1 MNKNKAA
8 WFALAVLFAINA
20 VNFFDRL
27 VIGAV
32 GEPIRL
38 EFGLDDKMLGLLST
52 AFTLVYA
59 VVGLPFGRIADR
71 LSRKRILS
79 IGVFAWSLLTGLSGI
94 AQSFWQIFTARLG
107 VGIAE
112 ASCAPAATSLIADLF
127 PAEKRARAMSIF
139 MLGLPIGIALSFAV
153 SGAVAKQY
161 GWRAAFFVAGIP
173 GLILA
178 AASLFI
184 PEPERGSS
192 DKAGIDKTPFS
203 GSPFRKIVASPTMR
217 WLIISGAIH
226 NFSLY
231 ALSFFLTP
239 LLIRYHKLDI
249 QQASFV
255 AMVINGLLTIPGLL
269 LGGFVGDAA
278 KRWRKD
284 GALIVLTVAALV
296 SAPLFYLGLRVSSGN
311 ITAFI
316 ALFGAAFT
324 LMYFY
329 YAIVYATIQDVVAP
343 EIRAT
348 AMSVYFMVMYV
359 LGGALGPYAVGALS
373 DHFTKQAAESAGAV
387 SPELFEPFRSAGLH
401 SAMYVVPVLSVVLAF
416 VLLMASRRLR
426 EENGVEAY
434 SASQETER

>member
-1 MNKNKAA
+1 MNKNKAV

-20 VNFFDRL
+20 MNFFDRL

-71 LSRKRILS
+71 FSRKRILS
-79 IGVFAWSLLTGLSGI
+79 IGVFAWSLLTGISGL

-161 GWRAAFFVAGIP
+161 GWRAAFFVAAIP
-173 GLILA
+173 GLMLA
-178 AASLFI
+178 AASLVI
-184 PEPERGSS
+184 REPERGSS
-192 DKAGIDKTPFS
+192 DKAGNDKTSFS

-239 LLIRYHKLDI
+239 LLIR
-249 QQASFV
+249 
-255 AMVINGLLTIPGLL
+255 
-269 LGGFVGDAA
+269 
-278 KRWRKD
+278 
-284 GALIVLTVAALV
+284 
-296 SAPLFYLGLRVSSGN
+296 
-311 ITAFI
+311 
-316 ALFGAAFT
+316 
-324 LMYFY
+324 
-329 YAIVYATIQDVVAP
+329 
-343 EIRAT
+343 
-348 AMSVYFMVMYV
+348 
-359 LGGALGPYAVGALS
+359 
-373 DHFTKQAAESAGAV
+373 
-387 SPELFEPFRSAGLH
+387 
-401 SAMYVVPVLSVVLAF
+401 
-416 VLLMASRRLR
+416 
-426 EENGVEAY
+426 
-434 SASQETER
+434 

>member
-1 MNKNKAA
+1 MVR
-8 WFALAVLFAINA
+8 FGVLFAINA
-20 VNFFDRL
+20 MNFFDRL

-38 EFGLDDKMLGLLST
+38 EYGLDDKMLGLLST

-79 IGVFAWSLLTGLSGI
+79 IGVFAWSLLTGLSGV

-112 ASCAPAATSLIADLF
+112 ASCAPAATSLIGDLF
-127 PAEKRARAMSIF
+127 PPEKRARAMSIF

-161 GWRAAFFVAGIP
+161 GWRAAFLVAGIP

-184 PEPERGSS
+184 REPERGSS
-192 DKAGIDKTPFS
+192 DKAGIDKTSFS

-231 ALSFFLTP
+231 ALSFFPDTASHSIPQAGYSAGKLRRDGDQRFAYDP
-239 LLIRYHKLDI
+239 GPSSRRYCGRLRKALAKGRCTYRADGR
-249 QQASFV
+249 
-255 AMVINGLLTIPGLL
+255 GLLHPHRCSTSGSSYLPETLPGSWHCSE
-269 LGGFVGDAA
+269 
-278 KRWRKD
+278 R
-284 GALIVLTVAALV
+284 
-296 SAPLFYLGLRVSSGN
+296 
-311 ITAFI
+311 
-316 ALFGAAFT
+316 
-324 LMYFY
+324 
-329 YAIVYATIQDVVAP
+329 
-343 EIRAT
+343 
-348 AMSVYFMVMYV
+348 
-359 LGGALGPYAVGALS
+359 
-373 DHFTKQAAESAGAV
+373 
-387 SPELFEPFRSAGLH
+387 RS
-401 SAMYVVPVLSVVLAF
+401 
-416 VLLMASRRLR
+416 R
-426 EENGVEAY
+426 
-434 SASQETER
+434 